1 MKNNNPSKEKKSMN
15 PMHRARVRI
24 ALAIAALLA
33 APSLAH
39 AQAADWPNKP
49 VRIVVPFAPGG
60 GSDFIARYIARRLSE
75 ELKQPFIVENKP
87 GAGGNIGA
95 EQGIKSPPDG
105 YTLTLIASSYTV
117 NPSVYKI
124 NFDPVADMTPI
135 VQISQGPL
143 LIVVNPNVAAKTLG
157 ELVALA
163 KAKPNEIYFAS
174 SGSGS
179 IVHAASEYFNLKAG
193 TKMTHVPYK
202 GSGPAM
208 TDTIAGQTQVFFSSA
223 STAMPQINAGKL
235 RVLAVTTSKRIPA
248 LPNTPTVIE
257 AGVPGYDV
265 TLWHGL
271 IGPKG
276 MPPEIVNKINA
287 AVVKALKLKETEDQ
301 LQNDGVAPAGG
312 TPQQFGTTIKTEI
325 EMWRKVVADASI
337 KAD

>member
-1 MKNNNPSKEKKSMN
+1 M
-15 PMHRARVRI
+15 RF
-24 ALAIAALLA
+24 ALALA
-33 APSLAH
+33 AMLALPSLAH
-39 AQAADWPNKP
+39 AQAAEWPNKP

-143 LIVVNPNVAAKTLG
+143 LIVVNPNVPAKTLG

-312 TPQQFGTTIKTEI
+312 TPQQFGTTIRTEI

>member
-1 MKNNNPSKEKKSMN
+1 MKVF
-15 PMHRARVRI
+15 HRARVRI
-24 ALAIAALLA
+24 ALAMAALMTLPA
-33 APSLAH
+33 F
-39 AQAADWPNKP
+39 AQSPASDWPNKP

-87 GAGGNIGA
+87 GAGGNIGT

-143 LIVVNPNVAAKTLG
+143 LIVTNPNVPAKTLG
-157 ELVALA
+157 ELVALS

-208 TDTIAGQTQVFFSSA
+208 TDTISGQTQVFFSSA

-257 AGVPGYDV
+257 AGVAGYDV

-276 MPPEIVNKINA
+276 MPPEIVAKING

-312 TPQQFGTTIKTEI
+312 TPEQFGKTIRTEI
-325 EMWRKVVADASI
+325 DMWRKVVADANI